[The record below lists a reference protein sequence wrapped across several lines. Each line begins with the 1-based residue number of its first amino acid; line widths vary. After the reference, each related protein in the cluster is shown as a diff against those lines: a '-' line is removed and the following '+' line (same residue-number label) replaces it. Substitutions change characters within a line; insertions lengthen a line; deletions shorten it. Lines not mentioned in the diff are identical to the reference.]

1 MQRLPLETFF
11 PANPMQGILQA
22 MSPFVLRY
30 LSGRPTHRKP
40 LMWSGMLLVVA
51 SSVGAAFSG
60 TVSKVDR
67 YKG

>member
-1 MQRLPLETFF
+1 
-11 PANPMQGILQA
+11 MQGILQA